1 MAVMTVDNSFENSEE
16 QRRKQKKQKRE
27 AQQ

>member
-1 MAVMTVDNSFENSEE
+1 MAVMTVDNSFENLEE
-16 QRRKQKKQKRE
+16 QRGKLKRQKRE